1 MAAATRRPTHGPLGA
16 VAGDC
21 LDKPVSAGLAAMS
34 HNSAAAALVALIVAL
49 SVFRT
54 GRPGASIDR
63 TAHRGLVDPAPVRS
77 SLL

>member
-1 MAAATRRPTHGPLGA
+1 
-16 VAGDC
+16 
-21 LDKPVSAGLAAMS
+21 MS
-34 HNSAAAALVALIVAL
+34 RNSAAAALVALIVAL